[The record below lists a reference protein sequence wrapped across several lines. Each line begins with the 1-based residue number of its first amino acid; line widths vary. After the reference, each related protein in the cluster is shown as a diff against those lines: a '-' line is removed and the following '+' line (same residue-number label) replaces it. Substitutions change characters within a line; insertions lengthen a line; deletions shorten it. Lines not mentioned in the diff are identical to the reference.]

1 MVKTLDANVC
11 LTHNDVCI
19 DITINDNTIT
29 MKVYEKSQYTL
40 HTDTLDKKQ
49 EYYQSML
56 IKFGLS
62 ETDAKTISMF
72 AIYNRQL
79 LIT

>member
-1 MVKTLDANVC
+1 MIKTLDANIY

-19 DITINDNTIT
+19 DITINDNTIA
-29 MKVYEKSQYTL
+29 MKIYEKSQYTL
-40 HTDTLDKKQ
+40 HTDTLDKEQ

-56 IKFGLS
+56 TKFGLS